1 MTTSLP
7 TRAAALRE
15 RLVELHKV
23 TSNVTE
29 AHNLEGLRVEI
40 AARAGKLGAQ
50 LNKQALLADADVA
63 IPPPAS
69 LIAVRKRAA
78 GLLEKF
84 KADTKAATLKRG
96 QGWTAL
102 LGEIDGACR
111 DLAAAVQ
118 SAWRAHRAAV
128 FAGDTPAAL
137 RGKLARTKANDEAF
151 RTYEAL
157 YTRLKAAFDDLPGDK
172 RDLDNVAALAVQLEQ
187 VAQAF
192 DFDVPAEVKQ
202 FLEAV
207 LSVSGAPLTLLTLE
221 VRQWLEANGSLESY
235 TIRSTGRG

>member
-1 MTTSLP
+1 M
-7 TRAAALRE
+7 
-15 RLVELHKV
+15 
-23 TSNVTE
+23 
-29 AHNLEGLRVEI
+29 RVEI
-40 AARAGKLGAQ
+40 ASRAEKLGAQ
-50 LNKQALLADADVA
+50 LEKEALLASGNITVA
-63 IPPPAS
+63 HPAS
-69 LIAVRKRAA
+69 LIAARKRAT
-78 GLLEKF
+78 GLLERF
-84 KADTKAATLKRG
+84 VANSRPATLKRG

-102 LGEIDGACR
+102 LREIDVASR
-111 DLAAAVQ
+111 ELAAAVV
-118 SAWRAHRAAV
+118 SAWRAHRAIV

-137 RGKLARTKANDEAF
+137 RGKLARTKVNDEAF

-157 YTRLKAAFDDLPGDK
+157 YARLKAAFDDLPGDK
-172 RDLDNVAALAVQLEQ
+172 GDFDQVRALAAELEQ

-207 LSVSGAPLTLLTLE
+207 LSVTGAPLALLTPE